1 MFHSDKNKGGKMKKF
16 IVGRIEIKQ
25 FKDGMKYIAIY
36 DKDNKDWY
44 EELEKFDKDTLK
56 VMYNKDTQLVL
67 STNTNASM
75 IAPTMVGD
83 VVEEIEYQEVE
94 TAPDNYFVNGKIVK
108 LKECETIKDGK
119 IVFNKDFKLEQI
131 KKELSELKV
140 EYSESEFL
148 FKGKYWQRNREKGD
162 RDSLTSLILLMTITG
177 RKETSEWKLID
188 KDTREH
194 VYPTLTLDDFKLMA
208 FHMQSQLSKAL
219 KTESEIIAR
228 LKTLSDEE
236 LKNYKAAEEFEKLWK
251 N

>member
-1 MFHSDKNKGGKMKKF
+1 MKFEVNEVK
-16 IVGRIEIKQ
+16 IIEEEDG
-25 FKDGMKYIAIY
+25 FKYYGIF
-36 DKDNKDWY
+36 DKDEKDWY
-44 EELEKFDKDTLK
+44 EELKKFKDDTLK
-56 VMYNKDTQLVL
+56 VMYNADTHLVL
-67 STNTNASM
+67 STNKDASM

-83 VVEEIEYQEVE
+83 VVEEIKYQEVE
-94 TAPDNYFVNGKIVK
+94 TAPDNYFVGGKIVK
-108 LKECETIKDGK
+108 LKECEIIKDGK

-140 EYSESEFL
+140 EYSEKEFL
-148 FKGKYWQRNREKGD
+148 YKGKYLQKNREKGD

-236 LKNYKAAEEFEKLWK
+236 LKLFNAREEFEKLWES
-251 N
+251 

>member
-1 MFHSDKNKGGKMKKF
+1 MKF
-16 IVGRIEIKQ
+16 IVDRVELITL
-25 FKDGMKYIAIY
+25 KDGFKYYGIF

-44 EELEKFDKDTLK
+44 EELKKFDKDTLK
-56 VMYNKDTQLVL
+56 VMYNKDTHLVF
-67 STNTNASM
+67 STNVDASM
-75 IAPTMVGD
+75 LAPTMPGD

-94 TAPDNYFVNGKIVK
+94 IAPDNYFVAGKIVR

-140 EYSESEFL
+140 EYSEKEFL
-148 FKGKYWQRNREKGD
+148 FKGKYLQKNREKGD
-162 RDSLTSLILLMTITG
+162 RDSLTSLILLLTITG

-219 KTESEIIAR
+219 KTESEIISN

-236 LKNYKAAEEFEKLWK
+236 LKLFNAREEFEKLWES
-251 N
+251 

>member
-1 MFHSDKNKGGKMKKF
+1 MKF
-16 IVGRIEIKQ
+16 IVERTEVKQ
-25 FKDGMKYIAIY
+25 LDDGFKYYGIF

-44 EELEKFDKDTLK
+44 EELKKFDKDTLK
-56 VMYNKDTQLVL
+56 VMYNKDTHLVL
-67 STNTNASM
+67 STNKDVSM
-75 IAPTMVGD
+75 IAPTVAGD
-83 VVEEIEYQEVE
+83 VVEEIPFQEVE
-94 TAPDNYFVNGKIVK
+94 IAPDNYFVNGKIVK

-119 IVFNKDFKLEQI
+119 IAFNKDFKLEQI

-140 EYSESEFL
+140 EYSEKEFF
-148 FKGKYWQRNREKGD
+148 FKGKYLQKNREKGD
-162 RDSLTSLILLMTITG
+162 RDSLTSLILLLTITG

-228 LKTLSDEE
+228 LKTLSEEE
-236 LKNYKAAEEFEKLWK
+236 LKNFNAKEEFEKLW

>member
-1 MFHSDKNKGGKMKKF
+1 MKF
-16 IVGRIEIKQ
+16 EVDRVELITLEDG
-25 FKDGMKYIAIY
+25 FKYYGIF
-36 DKDNKDWY
+36 DKDNRNWY
-44 EELEKFDKDTLK
+44 EELQKFDKETLK
-56 VMYNKDTQLVL
+56 VMYSKDSCLVL
-67 STNTNASM
+67 STSKDASLL
-75 IAPTMVGD
+75 APTVTGD
-83 VVEEIEYQEVE
+83 TVEEIEYQEVE

>member
-1 MFHSDKNKGGKMKKF
+1 MKF
-16 IVGRIEIKQ
+16 IVERTEIKQ
-25 FKDGMKYIAIY
+25 FEDGMKYIAIF

-44 EELEKFDKDTLK
+44 EELQKFKPDTLK
-56 VMYNKDTQLVL
+56 VMYNADTHLVL
-67 STNTNASM
+67 STNIDVSM
-75 IAPTMVGD
+75 IAPTMAGD

-94 TAPDNYFVNGKIVK
+94 IAPDNYFVAGKIVK

-140 EYSESEFL
+140 EYSEKEFI
-148 FKGKYWQRNREKGD
+148 FKGKYLQKNREKGD
-162 RDSLTSLILLMTITG
+162 RDSLTSLILLLKITG
-177 RKETSEWKLID
+177 RKETNEWKLID

-208 FHMQSQLSKAL
+208 FYMQSQLSKAL

-236 LKNYKAAEEFEKLWK
+236 LKLFNAREEFEKIW
-251 N
+251 NI

>member
-1 MFHSDKNKGGKMKKF
+1 MKFEVNEVRIIEEEDGFKYYGIFDKG
-16 IVGRIEIKQ
+16 
-25 FKDGMKYIAIY
+25 
-36 DKDNKDWY
+36 NKDWY
-44 EELEKFDKDTLK
+44 EELKKFDKDTLK
-56 VMYNKDTQLVL
+56 VMYNKDSYLVL
-67 STNTNASM
+67 SVDKDASK
-75 IAPTMVGD
+75 IAPTKAGD
-83 VVEEIEYQEVE
+83 VVEEIKYQEVE
-94 TAPDNYFVNGKIVK
+94 LAPNNYFVNSKIVK

-119 IVFNKDFKLEQI
+119 IVFERDKRIEQI

-162 RDSLTSLILLMTITG
+162 RDSLTSLILLLTITG
-177 RKETSEWKLID
+177 RKETNEWKLID

-236 LKNYKAAEEFEKLWK
+236 LKNFNSRKEFEKLWK

>member
-1 MFHSDKNKGGKMKKF
+1 MKKF
-16 IVGRIEIKQ
+16 IVDRTETKQ
-25 FKDGMKYIAIY
+25 FEDGMKYIAIY
-36 DKDNKDWY
+36 DKANKDWY
-44 EELEKFDKDTLK
+44 EELQKFKPDTLK
-56 VMYNKDTQLVL
+56 VMYNKDTHLVL
-67 STNTNASM
+67 STNTDASM
-75 IAPTMVGD
+75 IAPTMAGD
-83 VVEEIEYQEVE
+83 VVEEIEYQEIE
-94 TAPDNYFVNGKIVK
+94 TAPDNYFVDGKIVK
-108 LKECETIKDGK
+108 LKESETIQDGK
-119 IVFNKDFKLEQI
+119 IIFDREKRIEQI

-148 FKGKYWQRNREKGD
+148 FKGKYLQKNREKGD
-162 RDSLTSLILLMTITG
+162 RDSLTSLILLLTITG

-208 FHMQSQLSKAL
+208 FHMQSQLSKAI

-236 LKNYKAAEEFEKLWK
+236 LKLFNAREEFEKLW

>member
-1 MFHSDKNKGGKMKKF
+1 MKF
-16 IVGRIEIKQ
+16 EVNEVRIIEEEDG
-25 FKDGMKYIAIY
+25 FKYYGIF

-44 EELEKFDKDTLK
+44 EELKKFDKDTLK
-56 VMYNKDTQLVL
+56 VMYNKDTHLVL
-67 STNTNASM
+67 STNKDASM

-94 TAPDNYFVNGKIVK
+94 IAPDNYFVAGKIVK

-140 EYSESEFL
+140 EYSEKEFI
-148 FKGKYWQRNREKGD
+148 FKGKYLQKNREKGD
-162 RDSLTSLILLMTITG
+162 RDSLTSLILLLTITG

-236 LKNYKAAEEFEKLWK
+236 LKNFNAREEFEKLW